1 MINLQEIKLL
11 LDQGKKIDDNVWKQ
25 MIDEVDI
32 NGDGEISYSEFEK
45 MMDQLIGKAT
55 NTTKEAWTTT
65 IFLERSSLEAQIFIV
80 FSHDEKSD
88 KTTYL
93 SSAYCSSSSSLL
105 KINEEDYHYKE

>member
-55 NTTKEAWTTT
+55 NTMKEA
-65 IFLERSSLEAQIFIV
+65 
-80 FSHDEKSD
+80 
-88 KTTYL
+88 
-93 SSAYCSSSSSLL
+93 
-105 KINEEDYHYKE
+105 